1 MRLAPKGF
9 GRRLAV
15 CFVAAPQ
22 RCSGIACV
30 ADASH
35 PARRRSERGP
45 CEFFHGLLSR
55 ARGGSPPSLCFRLR
69 HSPSRRS
76 ALA

>member
-1 MRLAPKGF
+1 MPVASGATSNAEIVRNVLAPNGF
-9 GRRLAV
+9 GRRRDV

-35 PARRRSERGP
+35 PARRRSERDP
-45 CEFFHGLLSR
+45 CEFFHGLLG
-55 ARGGSPPSLCFRLR
+55 RG
-69 HSPSRRS
+69 
-76 ALA
+76 

>member
-1 MRLAPKGF
+1 MRWHRARPATPRSSAMRLAPKGF

-35 PARRRSERGP
+35 PARRRSERDP
-45 CEFFHGLLSR
+45 CEFFHGLLV
-55 ARGGSPPSLCFRLR
+55 
-69 HSPSRRS
+69 
-76 ALA
+76 

>member
-1 MRLAPKGF
+1 MPERSDPTSNADIVRNALAPEGF
-9 GRRLAV
+9 GRLPSV

-35 PARRRSERGP
+35 PARRRSE
-45 CEFFHGLLSR
+45 HD
-55 ARGGSPPSLCFRLR
+55 LCGF
-69 HSPSRRS
+69 P
-76 ALA
+76 AAC